1 MAEQCNSEPQG
12 EPTAVQRVYGLLRVL
27 LMVALLASFATMVM
41 RSLHWP
47 LLADAQVM
55 RYANF
60 LIDHGFAPYR
70 DILDIN
76 MPGTYGACTTS
87 S

>member
-1 MAEQCNSEPQG
+1 MAARCNSEPQG
-12 EPTAVQRVYGLLRVL
+12 DSRAESGVRVL
-27 LMVALLASFATMVM
+27 LRGLLIVALLASFVYMVV

-60 LIDHGFAPYR
+60 LIDHGF
-70 DILDIN
+70 
-76 MPGTYGACTTS
+76 
-87 S
+87 